1 MNRLLSLMVIGLCG
15 LFVGAF
21 IADADTLIEGD
32 KFQVSREKNTLLKTP
47 DLVPKLTNEASYC
60 IVNETATN
68 FSVFINDEAVWMEP
82 GMFIWGR
89 CQNLTEEY
97 FCEIESQNTFPEL
110 ITVVVSCGDILKIQA
125 RK

>member
-1 MNRLLSLMVIGLCG
+1 MNRLLSLVVIVLCG
-15 LFVGAF
+15 FFIGAF
-21 IADADTLIEGD
+21 IAEAGTLIQGEN
-32 KFQVSREKNTLLKTP
+32 FQVSREKNTLLKTP
-47 DLVPKLTNEASYC
+47 DLVPKFTNEASYC

-82 GMFIWGR
+82 GMIIWGR
-89 CQNLTEEY
+89 CQNFLDKY

-110 ITVVVSCGDILKIQA
+110 LTVVVSCGDIVKIQA